1 MSNRLDQ
8 KSEAELQPQRIK
20 YAKEQLLQRNIKI
33 LVEDNVKII
42 FEFKGKRVT
51 LYPYSGWHSGRTVV
65 DGRGIDKLLKQIDD
79 YDKINGRVKL

>member
-8 KSEAELQPQRIK
+8 KSEAELQPLRIK
-20 YAKEQLLQRNIKI
+20 YAKEQLLKRNLKI
-33 LVEDNVKII
+33 ISEDNVKII
-42 FEFKGKRVT
+42 FEFKGKPIT
-51 LYPYSGWHSGRTVV
+51 IYPYSGWHTGRTVV